1 VVLLQVLL
9 LLLLLRCVVAVA
21 AQHLAALDGCGA
33 HQQQH
38 QHRC

>member
-1 VVLLQVLL
+1 
-9 LLLLLRCVVAVA
+9 VAVA